1 MQPTCRALPGAWA
14 CIAAVMLQL
23 TITACSSL
31 RESHPDRTATEQ
43 LLISTAA
50 ERAADSMARTLPPRG
65 VIFLQPANFDSED
78 GRYALAAIRDA
89 LLRQGLNVVDNR
101 GQANTVIEVRAGAL
115 SIDDSDTLVGLPRLP
130 IPIPLAETMEL
141 PEVALFSRDQ
151 AQGVAQFSA
160 AAYDSGTGTMVASTG
175 PHFGFA
181 DVTEWTVL
189 VLFSWTTDDLPDESA
204 PKPADVAT
212 GTARLTE

>member
-1 MQPTCRALPGAWA
+1 MWPTCRAVPGV
-14 CIAAVMLQL
+14 AAFALLLSIM
-23 TITACSSL
+23 ACSSL

-50 ERAADSMARTLPPRG
+50 ERAADGMAQTLPPRG
-65 VIFLQPANFDSED
+65 VVYLQPANFDSQD

-89 LLRQGLNVVDNR
+89 LLRHGLSVVDNR
-101 GQANTVIEVRAGAL
+101 GQADTVIEVRAGAL

-130 IPIPLAETMEL
+130 IPIPLAESMEL
-141 PEVALFSRDQ
+141 PEIAVFARDQ

-160 AAYDSGTGTMVASTG
+160 AAYDAGTGTMVASTG

-181 DVTEWTVL
+181 EVTEWTVL

-204 PKPADVAT
+204 PKPVDVAA
-212 GTARLTE
+212 GTAR